1 MGNRTLPY
9 LTLAGIIAFTP
20 AFAQT
25 AFDNTDIAEDRN
37 EALTDAIE
45 DDFERDV
52 DTFGN
57 RGRQLGFD
65 GSVALRG
72 TATSG
77 NSDDVYLGIGSN
89 LGFYDGTNGYSVQL
103 NYTYAEDEGD
113 TTEES
118 LFYDLEYTRD
128 FTRRAY
134 GFAKVQGTVD
144 EFSAFESDTFVG
156 LGVGYWIYDEPNIKW
171 AVQGGPG
178 YRVADL
184 DDAFDADFEEEAL
197 SLSSA
202 FSYKV
207 SPTTFLTNDT
217 DIIGSESDTVIYN
230 EIGMNVAMNDRL
242 ALRTSLGTEYHT
254 DPQDGFEDTDH
265 TLGVSLVVGLD

>member
-9 LTLAGIIAFTP
+9 LTLAGIVAFTP

-25 AFDNTDIAEDRN
+25 AFDNTDMAENRN

-57 RGRQLGFD
+57 RGRDVGFD
-65 GSVALRG
+65 GSLAFRG

-77 NSDDVYLGIGSN
+77 NSDDVYLGVGAN
-89 LGFYDGTNGYSVQL
+89 LFYYDGLNGYGAQL
-103 NYTYAEDEGD
+103 SYTYAEDESEV
-113 TTEES
+113 TEES

-128 FTRRAY
+128 FTDRAY

-144 EFSAFESDTFVG
+144 EFSAYESDTFVG
-156 LGVGYWIYDEPNIKW
+156 VGAGYWIYDQPDIKW
-171 AVQGGPG
+171 AVQAGVG
-178 YRVADL
+178 YRVAEL
-184 DDAFDADFEEEAL
+184 DDAFDADFEEEAF
-197 SLSSA
+197 SASSA
-202 FSYKV
+202 FAYQV

-217 DIIGSESDTVIYN
+217 DLITSESDTVIYN

-242 ALRTSLGTEYHT
+242 ALRTSLATEFHT
-254 DPQDGFEDTDH
+254 DPQDGYDDTDH
-265 TLGVSLVVGLD
+265 TLGVALVVGLD